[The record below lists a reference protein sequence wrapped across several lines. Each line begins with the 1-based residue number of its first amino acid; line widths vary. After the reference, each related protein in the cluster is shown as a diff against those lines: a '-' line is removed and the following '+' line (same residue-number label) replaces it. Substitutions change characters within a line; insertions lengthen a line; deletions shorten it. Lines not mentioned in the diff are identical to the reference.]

1 MNDGSYK
8 NMRLVVLFD
17 MPVEKEAQRKEYV
30 RFRKK
35 IMDDGFMMLQFSV
48 YSRYCNND
56 SDAEKHIKRVK
67 ELKPKYGNIR
77 ILKVTEN
84 QFESMVLVQGEK
96 TAQELVET
104 DDQLTVI

>member
-1 MNDGSYK
+1 
-8 NMRLVVLFD
+8 MRLLVLFD
-17 MPVEKEAQRKEYV
+17 MPVEKAAQRKEYV

-84 QFESMVLVQGEK
+84 QFESMILVQGEK
-96 TAQELVET
+96 TAQERLET
-104 DDQLTVI
+104 DEQLTVI

>member
-1 MNDGSYK
+1 MTDASYK
-8 NMRLVVLFD
+8 NMRLLVLFD
-17 MPVEKEAQRKEYV
+17 MPVEKADQRKEYA

-67 ELKPKYGNIR
+67 DMKPKYGNVR

-84 QFESMVLVQGEK
+84 QFESMVLVQGVKSE
-96 TAQELVET
+96 QEIIET

>member
-1 MNDGSYK
+1 MSDGSYK
-8 NMRLVVLFD
+8 NMRLLVLFD
-17 MPVEKEAQRKEYV
+17 MPVDKAAQRKEYV

-84 QFESMVLVQGEK
+84 QFESMILVQGEK
-96 TAQELVET
+96 TAQERLET
-104 DDQLTVI
+104 DEQLTVI

>member
-1 MNDGSYK
+1 MSDGSYK
-8 NMRLVVLFD
+8 NMRLLVLFD
-17 MPVEKEAQRKEYV
+17 MPVEKAAQRKEYV

-84 QFESMVLVQGEK
+84 QFESMILVQGEK
-96 TAQELVET
+96 TAQERLET
-104 DDQLTVI
+104 DEQLTVI